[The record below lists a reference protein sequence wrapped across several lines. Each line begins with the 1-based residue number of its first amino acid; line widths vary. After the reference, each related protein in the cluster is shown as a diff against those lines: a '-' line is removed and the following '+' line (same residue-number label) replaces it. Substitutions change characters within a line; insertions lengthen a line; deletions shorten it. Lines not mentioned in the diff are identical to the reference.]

1 MPCQSIKLGIAE
13 KDDFSLQRY
22 SYSYWGNWKRKAGY
36 YEAMDKKSC
45 VEVNPV
51 PGSLLRQFSQ
61 LVKRRWI
68 EREATFY
75 KSV

>member
-61 LVKRRWI
+61 LVKSRWI